1 MNDTPE
7 TGPAELETSNAP
19 RPIWTR
25 LSVVWIVPLIALLIT
40 LGVAWKTVSDRGE
53 LIHIDFKDATG
64 VEVGTPLKFRE
75 VEVGKVE
82 SVSFTHDLEQVR
94 LGVRLDN
101 EVAPYVDQDAKFWL
115 VRPEVS
121 ARGIQNLGTVLSGTY
136 IEGFWNNKPNGS
148 QTLFQ
153 GLDKPPVSPD
163 PSKGTIIELR
173 AKDAGGIVD
182 GAPVLYHGLTVGH
195 LQNLRLDDDGSG
207 VIVDAFIEAPHN
219 KLLTTQTRFWDTSGF
234 SVKFDTS
241 GLSLDVRSLA
251 TLVQGGVEF
260 DTFTSGGGI
269 VEDQQA
275 FRLYDSKDTA
285 ENSVFQSDVVDPPKY
300 TLLFDDPVQ
309 GLEVGS
315 KVQFRGVEAG
325 EVTALA
331 IKIRKD
337 STGQRYAQQQLTIAL
352 SPDRLGLSRDAGE
365 EAVTQFLQ
373 GEIQN
378 GLRARIANTGLLGG
392 TMVIE
397 LTDVPD
403 LPKAEM
409 NLDADPYPTIPTAP
423 AAENDLAKSA
433 KGVFKRIEGLPIEEV
448 MNSAIRT
455 LDSISAVAESE
466 DTRKVPRE
474 LSGLLEQLKTFATDL
489 NNKDAADKTVS
500 ALDRV
505 TEAASSVLE
514 EISGLDKTL
523 ASADRAASA
532 IADMPLKDV
541 GDKLDTILA
550 SIDALLNKPGTQ
562 DLPQSLNDTL
572 TQTAAILNQ
581 LKEAN
586 ASDKLNQ
593 TLDAAQNAANSVSK
607 ASDRLPELTQKLQ
620 SLVDQAQ
627 ALVATYGRG
636 SNFSNETLSTLRE
649 LRRAISNI
657 GSLARM
663 IERNPQSFI
672 LGR

>member
-94 LGVRLDN
+94 LGVRIDN

-403 LPKAEM
+403 LPNAEM

-586 ASDKLNQ
+586 AADKLNQ

>member
-40 LGVAWKTVSDRGE
+40 LGVAWKTVADRGE

-403 LPKAEM
+403 LPNAEM

-586 ASDKLNQ
+586 AADKLNQ

>member
-40 LGVAWKTVSDRGE
+40 LGVAWKTVADRGE

-403 LPKAEM
+403 LPNAEM

-532 IADMPLKDV
+532 IADMPLKDL

-586 ASDKLNQ
+586 AADKLNQ

>member
-403 LPKAEM
+403 LPNAEM

-586 ASDKLNQ
+586 AADKLNQ

>member
-1 MNDTPE
+1 M
-7 TGPAELETSNAP
+7 
-19 RPIWTR
+19 WTR

-40 LGVAWKTVSDRGE
+40 LGVAWKTVADRGE

-403 LPKAEM
+403 LPNAEM

-532 IADMPLKDV
+532 IADMPLKDL

-586 ASDKLNQ
+586 AADKLNQ